1 MASAYVEEG
10 NITSKLDFSVWVK
23 AFKYIK
29 KLWPIVIVLLI
40 CMLYQAFYDSSYTP
54 SSSAALISAFNENG
68 GTLVGGN
75 VPIWDVILRP
85 KILGFEFALTFKYY
99 LILSFSLMLIRS
111 IAMFGLF
118 FSMNYIE
125 MKIMTELR
133 KDAFKRIQELSFS
146 YFDKTP
152 SGWLIARLNND
163 AASISEVLSNSVL
176 RVFQIAMSL
185 IFTLI
190 TMFTQSWLL
199 SLIVLATTPLIF
211 VVVMIFEKL
220 ILKYSRIARNA
231 YSYFV
236 GWLAESINGN
246 KTIKT
251 MSIEETVKDE
261 CADIT
266 NDIRKKRLKTQRISG
281 MFWPAVDFLANLT
294 TALII
299 LIFPFLGIE
308 SDTLTSAALLVLFI
322 QFVSHIYNP
331 IRQFAEIFSDLMATQ
346 ASVEKLFLLINTV
359 PTLVDKPEVIAKYGD
374 LFHNK
379 TENFEPLNGDIKFNH
394 VSFSYNE
401 GTEVIHDLNLHISQG
416 TSLAIVGETGSGKS
430 TTVNLLC
437 RFYEPTKGEI
447 LIDDVNYRDRSVG
460 WLRSNIGYVQQAPFI
475 FKGTVKDNIRY
486 GRLDAT
492 DEEIV
497 DVCKKLD
504 IHNFII
510 TLKNGYDTYLRDGGN
525 ELSQGQKQLISFARA
540 IIRNPKILILDEAT
554 SSIDTETEHDIQGA
568 INKMLVGRTSLIIA
582 HRLSTIVGADR
593 ILVMKDGVV
602 VEDGNHKTLMEK
614 KGYYHK
620 LYTNQFKELNIGEQL
635 SQYKE
640 QIEDKNI
647 NI

>member
-346 ASVEKLFLLINTV
+346 ASVEKLFMLINTV

>member
-75 VPIWDVILRP
+75 VPIWDVVLSP

-346 ASVEKLFLLINTV
+346 ASVEKLFMLINTV

>member
-190 TMFTQSWLL
+190 TMFTQSRLL

-346 ASVEKLFLLINTV
+346 ASVEKLFMLINTV

>member
-346 ASVEKLFLLINTV
+346 ASVEKLFMLINTV

-447 LIDDVNYRDRSVG
+447 LIDDVNYRNRSVG

>member
-346 ASVEKLFLLINTV
+346 ASVEKLFMLINTV

-640 QIEDKNI
+640 QIENKNI

>member
-346 ASVEKLFLLINTV
+346 ASVEKLFMLINTV

-379 TENFEPLNGDIKFNH
+379 TENFEPLNGDIKFKH

>member
-346 ASVEKLFLLINTV
+346 ASVEKLFMLINTV

-635 SQYKE
+635 SQFKE